1 VRFSVHVRPRSKR
14 PTVGGAYAGSLIVK
28 VPAAPHEGAAN
39 EDVVNALAG
48 SFGVPVTCVRILQGR
63 RSPRKVI
70 ELDIDDQEGA
80 RIFESLLAR
89 PARP

>member
-1 VRFSVHVRPRSKR
+1 
-14 PTVGGAYAGSLIVK
+14 VGGAYAGSLIVK

-39 EDVVNALAG
+39 EDVVSALAS

-70 ELDIDDQEGA
+70 ELDIDEQKGTDILEG
-80 RIFESLLAR
+80 LLAR